1 MPSHSRTA
9 LLIAALVLVAGC
21 SLLEDG
27 RKPAAIPAEPD
38 LAPEARLVI
47 DYLATLERI
56 AKAGPAE
63 QAEIARFARRAFEV
77 DPTTANHLR
86 HALILGL
93 PGHATSDPAAARAEL
108 GTLLATPERMLPA
121 EQALAYVMFQD
132 VNARLSLV
140 AENQRLAAEAGNR
153 EDRDRLQAANRRI
166 QAQAAENARLKAE
179 LDEARAKLEAV
190 AALERSLAER
200 QATPPRNPQ

>member
-1 MPSHSRTA
+1 
-9 LLIAALVLVAGC
+9 
-21 SLLEDG
+21 
-27 RKPAAIPAEPD
+27 
-38 LAPEARLVI
+38 
-47 DYLATLERI
+47 
-56 AKAGPAE
+56 
-63 QAEIARFARRAFEV
+63 
-77 DPTTANHLR
+77 
-86 HALILGL
+86 
-93 PGHATSDPAAARAEL
+93 
-108 GTLLATPERMLPA
+108 MLPA

-140 AENQRLAAEAGNR
+140 AENQRLVAEAGNR

-179 LDEARAKLEAV
+179 LDQARAKLEAV